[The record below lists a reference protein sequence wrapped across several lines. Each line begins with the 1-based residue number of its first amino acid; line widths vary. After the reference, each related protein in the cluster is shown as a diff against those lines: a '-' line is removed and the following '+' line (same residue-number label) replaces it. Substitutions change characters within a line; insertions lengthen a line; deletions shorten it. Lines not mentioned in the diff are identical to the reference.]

1 MKISTRMWIVTTAL
15 LGAAL
20 VASTIYIVVLRHRVE
35 RATAFAFGG
44 MMSVRSVC
52 GQTAAAIR
60 EAKDPEALWL
70 VAEACTA
77 MPDRND
83 GRSYEISH
91 DDWDALARRIDRE
104 TQEGLLPLYGA
115 GVPGIVDER
124 FLPKGMRD

>member
-1 MKISTRMWIVTTAL
+1 MKVSARMWMIATAVL
-15 LGAAL
+15 SAAL
-20 VASTIYIVVLRHRVE
+20 VASTIYIVILRHRVE

-60 EAKDPEALWL
+60 DAKDPEDLWL

-77 MPDRND
+77 MPDRDD
-83 GRSYEISH
+83 GRRDEISH
-91 DDWDALARRIDRE
+91 SDWDALARRIDRE
-104 TQEGLLPLYGA
+104 TKDGLLPLYGA
-115 GVPGIVDER
+115 AVPGIVDER

>member
-1 MKISTRMWIVTTAL
+1 MKTSTRTWVVVTAV

-20 VASTIYIVVLRHRVE
+20 VASTIYIVILRHRVQ
-35 RATAFAFGG
+35 RATAFAFAG

-60 EAKDPEALWL
+60 DAKDPEDLFL

-77 MPDRND
+77 MPDQT
-83 GRSYEISH
+83 GRSDEFSPR
-91 DDWDALARRIDRE
+91 DWDAIARRIERE
-104 TQEGLLPLYGA
+104 TQDGLLPLYGA
-115 GVPGIVDER
+115 AMPHVIDER